1 MKLYPLVTIVIP
13 AFCSRFFEMAI
24 QSAVDQ
30 TYGSLEIV
38 VCDDSD
44 DDEIEQMVMAR
55 IHAGQSGIRYLRNSH
70 RLGFADN
77 LQRCVDNAQGEFI
90 KVLCDDD
97 LLLPHCVSEQALALN
112 SCAES
117 KLVIS
122 PRLFSDE
129 NNYILPHRLQ
139 NIALPLGDSLLKG
152 QDILAFLD
160 GQAVS
165 FLGNFSSALMRTS
178 DLRDLLPA
186 LTQPGQGFLAILDL
200 VMFVCLLR
208 RADLIMLHRT
218 GSVERLHPN
227 RLSRQVDT
235 LLQAKNE
242 WSWLMQMLSSRT
254 GEDAPADG
262 WVRFVDLVDA
272 QISPRQWKELPIQ
285 RILGTWQ
292 TRLSSRVGSD
302 CESYDELYQQWL
314 SCRKFSDVQRR
325 LLPQTIAAWPARPRI
340 ILVVLDPEGNDSDV
354 RSTLASL
361 SAQLYTASTVV
372 VFSNTFVEHNG
383 HLITGTLQ
391 KDWPSQVNE
400 LPAQLAGDWIY
411 LLRAGDVLSES
422 ALLVLAER
430 ITAIPNLACVY
441 SDEGELKE
449 GRSFEPVFKP
459 DFNLD
464 LLRSYPYVG
473 RSLAFSCQTLVELGG
488 FNTDFGELAPHD
500 LLWRIVE
507 TAGLAAIEH
516 IAEVQ
521 VESIFT
527 FAQWVSSSEV
537 TEQNSRV
544 LSAHLQRLGVAHQ
557 LNREGQP
564 WLNRVDYLLD
574 QQPMVSI
581 IVSSGEDLEALQV
594 CVEGLIEHTAYTRYE
609 ILIVSGQKSTIEM
622 HNWLEAMSHLAPSM
636 LRVLHTPG
644 PDTFSGAVNFAA
656 GQARGDFILLLSPT
670 LRVLNGDWLNE
681 LLNHAVRPE
690 VGVVGPKVVSVEG
703 KTVGMGAV
711 LALESCATAAF
722 EGINAQSPG
731 YMQRLQVVQNWSA
744 VSCACLMVR
753 KEVFQSVGGL
763 DERSLGTAL
772 AGVDFCLKVGSQGYL
787 VVSTPYAT
795 VLGSPA
801 SYLTI
806 TGNSAKDLEE
816 RDALYRRW
824 LPTFVKDPAY
834 SPVLNPAKANFALDP
849 GVISGWAPFRS
860 RSLPFVLGLPVN
872 ASAVGHYRV
881 VQPFLQLES
890 AGHITGRCS
899 YETPGVMGF
908 ERMKPDIVI
917 FQLRHTASAVD
928 DMARLK
934 RFSDARSIFEIDDY
948 ILDVP
953 KKNIHARDKP
963 ADVREQL
970 QRGIAQCERVI
981 VTTNALA
988 NALSD
993 MHHDIR
999 VVPNMLA
1006 QHLWSGVRSMRGT
1019 SSKPR
1024 VGWGGGTSHT
1034 GDLEII
1040 AEVVRELTDE
1050 VEWVFFGMCP
1060 DALRPYIH
1068 EFHPCV
1074 RLDAYPQKLA
1084 SLNLD
1089 LALAPLEFHL
1099 FNDCKSNLRL
1109 LEYGACGYPVV
1120 CTDTEAYRG
1129 YLPCTRVRTNSTQE
1143 WLEAIRMHLND
1154 PQGSYR
1160 MGDELRTVVL
1170 RDFVLSQNNLQPW
1183 VNAWLVN

>member
-1 MKLYPLVTIVIP
+1 MKLYPLVTIAIP
-13 AFCSRFFEMAI
+13 AFYPRFFEMAI

-30 TYGSLEIV
+30 SYENLEIV

-55 IHAGQSGIRYLRNSH
+55 VHAGHSGIRYLRNSH

-77 LQRCVDNAQGEFI
+77 LQRCVDNAKGEFI

-97 LLLPHCVSEQALALN
+97 LLFPHCVSEQALALN
-112 SCAES
+112 SCPES

-160 GQAVS
+160 GQAVN

-178 DLRDLLPA
+178 DLRELLPA
-186 LTQPGQGFLAILDL
+186 LTEPGKGFLAILDL

-208 RADLIMLHRT
+208 RADLIMLHTT
-218 GSVERLHPN
+218 GSVERLHPS

-272 QISPRQWKELPIQ
+272 QVSPRQWKELPIQ

-314 SCRKFSDVQRR
+314 SCRKLSDAQRR

-340 ILVVLDPEGNDSDV
+340 ILVVLDPESNDSDV

-361 SAQLYTASTVV
+361 SAQLYAPSTVV
-372 VFSNTFVEHNG
+372 VFSNTFVERNG

-391 KDWPSQVNE
+391 KNWPSQVNE
-400 LPAQLAGDWIY
+400 LPVQLAGDWIY
-411 LLRAGDVLSES
+411 LLRAGDVLNES

-473 RSLAFSCQTLVELGG
+473 RSLAFSCQALLEHGG
-488 FNTDFGELAPHD
+488 FNADFGELAPHD

-521 VESIFT
+521 VESRFT

-544 LSAHLQRLGVAHQ
+544 LFAHLQRLGVAHK
-557 LNREGQP
+557 LNKEGQP

-574 QQPMVSI
+574 LQPMVSI
-581 IVSSGEDLEALQV
+581 IVSSGDDLEALQV
-594 CVEGLIEHTAYTRYE
+594 CVERLIEHTAYARYE

-622 HNWLEAMSHLAPSM
+622 NSWLDAMSHLAPSM
-636 LRVLHTPG
+636 LRVLHSPG
-644 PDTFSGAVNFAA
+644 PDTYAGRVNFAA
-656 GQARGDFILLLSPT
+656 GQAQGDFILLLSPT
-670 LRVLNGDWLNE
+670 LRVFSGDWLNE

-690 VGVVGPKVVSVEG
+690 VGIVGPKVVSVEG

-711 LALESCATAAF
+711 LALESCAKAAF
-722 EGINAQSPG
+722 EGIDAHSPG
-731 YMQRLQVVQNWSA
+731 YMQRLQVVQNWSV
-744 VSCACLMVR
+744 VSGACMMVR
-753 KEVFQSVGGL
+753 KEVFQNVGGL
-763 DERSLGTAL
+763 EEHSFGAVL

-795 VLGSPA
+795 MLGSPA

-806 TGNSAKDLEE
+806 TGNSVKDLEE

-834 SPVLNPAKANFALDP
+834 SPVLSPVKANFALDP
-849 GVISGWAPFRS
+849 GMISGWTPFRS

-899 YETPGVMGF
+899 YETPGVMSF

-934 RFSDARSIFEIDDY
+934 RFSDVRSIFEIDDY

-988 NALSD
+988 NALND

-1006 QHLWSGVRSMRGT
+1006 QHLWSGVRSMRGA

-1040 AEVVRELTDE
+1040 ADVVRELADE

-1074 RLDAYPQKLA
+1074 RLDVYPQKLA

-1109 LEYGACGYPVV
+1109 LEYGACGYPVI

-1143 WLEAIRMHLND
+1143 WIEAIRMHLND

-1160 MGDELRTVVL
+1160 MGDELRTVVM

>member
-1 MKLYPLVTIVIP
+1 MKPLPLVTIAIP
-13 AFCSRFFEMAI
+13 AFSPRFFEMAL

-30 TYGSLEIV
+30 TYPHLEIV

-44 DDEIEQMVMAR
+44 GVEIEQMVMAR
-55 IHAGQSGIRYLRNSH
+55 IRACQTGIRYLRNSH
-70 RLGFADN
+70 QLGFAGN

-97 LLLPHCVSEQALALN
+97 RLFSHCVSEQAEALN
-112 SCAES
+112 DCSEA
-117 KLVIS
+117 KLAIS

-129 NNYILPHRLQ
+129 NNYILPRRLQ
-139 NIALPLGDSLLKG
+139 NVSLPLGNSLLKG

-160 GQAVS
+160 EQAVS
-165 FLGNFSSALMRTS
+165 FLGNFSAALIRAS
-178 DLRDLLPA
+178 DLRELLPA
-186 LTQPGQGFLAILDL
+186 LTQPGLGFLAILDL

-208 RADLIMLHRT
+208 RADLIMLRRP
-218 GSVERLHPN
+218 GSIERLHPN
-227 RLSRQVDT
+227 RLSKQVDT
-235 LLQAKNE
+235 LTHAKSE
-242 WSWLMQMLSSRT
+242 WEWLMQMLASRT

-262 WVRFVDLVDA
+262 WVRFVDLADA
-272 QISPRQWKELPIQ
+272 HVSPRQWKELPIK

-292 TRLSSRVGSD
+292 TRLNSRVGSN
-302 CESYDELYQQWL
+302 CENYDELYQQWL
-314 SCRKFSDVQRR
+314 SCRKFSDIQRH
-325 LLPQTIAAWPARPRI
+325 LLPQTLAAWPAKPRI
-340 ILVVLDPEGNDSDV
+340 IAVVLDHQGSDSEM
-354 RSTLASL
+354 RSTLDSL
-361 SAQLYTASTVV
+361 SAQLYAPSSVV
-372 VFSNTFVEHNG
+372 VFSNTFVERSG
-383 HLITGTLQ
+383 QLITGALH
-391 KDWPSQVNE
+391 KDWATQVNE
-400 LPAQLAGDWIY
+400 LPTQVAGDWIY

-430 ITAIPNLACVY
+430 IAATPNLACVY

-449 GRSFEPVFKP
+449 GRSLGPVFKP

-488 FNTDFGELAPHD
+488 FNADFGELAPHD
-500 LLWRIVE
+500 LLWRIAE
-507 TAGLAAIEH
+507 SAGLAAIEH

-521 VESIFT
+521 LESTFT
-527 FAQWVSSSEV
+527 FAQWVSSPEV
-537 TEQNSRV
+537 TEQNPRV
-544 LSAHLQRLGVAHQ
+544 LSAHLQRLDVAHQ
-557 LNREGQP
+557 LHKGGQP

-581 IVSSGEDLEALQV
+581 MVPCGDDLAALQA
-594 CVEGLIEHTAYTRYE
+594 CVEGLIERTSVTRYE
-609 ILIVSGQKSTIEM
+609 ILIVSRQTASIEM
-622 HNWLEAMSHLAPSM
+622 RNWLAAMADLAPSM
-636 LRVLHTPG
+636 LKVLHNPG
-644 PDTFSGAVNFAA
+644 ADTFVSAVNFAA
-656 GQARGDFILLLSPT
+656 GQAQGDFLLLLSPT

-681 LLNHAVRPE
+681 LLNHAIRPE
-690 VGVVGPKVVSVEG
+690 VGIVGPKVVSAEG
-703 KTVGMGAV
+703 KIVGMGAV
-711 LALESCATAAF
+711 LALGPCAKAAF
-722 EGINAQSPG
+722 EGVDVQSPG

-744 VSCACLMVR
+744 VSGACLMVR

-763 DERSLGTAL
+763 EDRAFGAAL
-772 AGVDFCLKVGSQGYL
+772 AEVDFCLKVGSEGYL

-795 VLGSPA
+795 VLGSSA

-834 SPVLNPAKANFALDP
+834 SPVLSPANANFALEP
-849 GVISGWAPFRS
+849 GMLSGWAPFRS

-881 VQPFLQLES
+881 VQPFLELEA
-890 AGHITGRCS
+890 AGHITGRLS
-899 YETPGVMGF
+899 YETPADMGF

-928 DMARLK
+928 DMAHLK
-934 RFSDARSIFEIDDY
+934 RFSNVRSIFEIDDY

-993 MHHDIR
+993 MHRDIR

-1006 QHLWSGVRSMRGT
+1006 QHLWSDVRSMRGT

-1040 AEVVRELTDE
+1040 ADVVRELANE

-1068 EFHPCV
+1068 EFHSCV
-1074 RLDAYPQKLA
+1074 GLDIYPQKLA

-1160 MGDELRTVVL
+1160 MGDELRTVVM